1 MWSRVV
7 TRIIVGRF
15 VAAVRAI
22 AWVAAWVSPAGVPP
36 VGVPPARS
44 TPASAS
50 AGATAAGIVIRGAS
64 SSHSVE
70 VVVYQYDKPF
80 GYGCWMTS
88 ITTMNHIFIFL
99 GYSEFPRWLPWQPPG
114 KFRVPQ
120 KYKNVVHGCDTSHP
134 TTISKRFIILIY
146 HYLHAVLRERM
157 VRDGRDTRSHVHLVV
172 AEAAVS
178 CMPAEQVHLQFDVAV
193 HERRPWYASANYPL
207 MAATTKYLRRWWLRP
222 THRAPYTFQYSTSFL
237 TQ

>member
-99 GYSEFPRWLPWQPPG
+99 GYSEFPRWLPWQPIQILQYP
-114 KFRVPQ
+114 K
-120 KYKNVVHGCDTSHP
+120 
-134 TTISKRFIILIY
+134 IIQQSI
-146 HYLHAVLRERM
+146 
-157 VRDGRDTRSHVHLVV
+157 
-172 AEAAVS
+172 
-178 CMPAEQVHLQFDVAV
+178 PI
-193 HERRPWYASANYPL
+193 
-207 MAATTKYLRRWWLRP
+207 
-222 THRAPYTFQYSTSFL
+222 
-237 TQ
+237 